1 MKQVKFTG
9 FVKNQEVLNWYKE
22 NPATVFVNLSA
33 SEGVPVAIME
43 AISMGL
49 PVIATDV
56 GGTREIVENGK
67 NGYLLDKDCTVSQIV
82 ESLNEFHIMDNGS
95 YKKMCDNALNIWK
108 ERSNA
113 KVLYSKFATKLG
125 KSSSGSL

>member
-1 MKQVKFTG
+1 
-9 FVKNQEVLNWYKE
+9 
-22 NPATVFVNLSA
+22 
-33 SEGVPVAIME
+33 ME

-56 GGTREIVENGK
+56 GGTREIVENGE

-82 ESLNEFHIMDNGS
+82 ESLNEFYIMDNDS
-95 YKKMCDNALNIWK
+95 YKKMCDNALGIWK

-113 KVLYSKFATKLG
+113 EVLYSEFVDQLVLEN
-125 KSSSGSL
+125 SRYLNLSI